1 MVVPI
6 RVDPKTGKYEYDEF
20 FSVYQLVG
28 FTLLFIGVIL
38 YNELIVFPFWGFDR
52 YTKEAIAQ
60 REAVDES
67 RRRYLIKG
75 GKDSNTSEDLD

>member
-1 MVVPI
+1 
-6 RVDPKTGKYEYDEF
+6 
-20 FSVYQLVG
+20 
-28 FTLLFIGVIL
+28 VIL

-75 GKDSNTSEDLD
+75 GKDSNASEDLD

>member
-28 FTLLFIGVIL
+28 FTLLFIGVIF
-38 YNELIVFPFWGFDR
+38 YNELLVFPFWGFDR
-52 YTKEAIAQ
+52 YTKEAISE
-60 REAVDES
+60 REAVEES
-67 RRRYLIKG
+67 RRRLLIKG
-75 GKDSNTSEDLD
+75 GKDTEDFY